1 MSTKNTLT
9 AAEQEQLR
17 EMIAAVGEV
26 EASKQVGIARQTLVR
41 ALAGLGLLPGSVLM
55 VRAGLDAL
63 RAGSVGAQ

>member
-55 VRAGLDAL
+55 VRAGLEAL
-63 RAGSVGAQ
+63 RDGSEVTQ